1 MLFGQLGWLKRE
13 KNVDF
18 TLKYED
24 YFRAGIALGLTT
36 PFHMQFCL
44 MAHLA
49 CTGIVI
55 VTGLG
60 GIVGANGIFNRK
72 STVRGVTEELLSSL
86 VALTC

>member
-1 MLFGQLGWLKRE
+1 
-13 KNVDF
+13 
-18 TLKYED
+18 
-24 YFRAGIALGLTT
+24 
-36 PFHMQFCL
+36 MQFCL